1 MMARWHEAIFPVC
14 EEMNV
19 AYVAFS
25 PLANGILSGKYTPDT
40 KFEGSQDYRSGM
52 PQYTKEG
59 YAKAKGLLELL
70 SRLAEEKHAT
80 MGQISW
86 PGCSVRSLISCRFPA
101 PGKWSG

>member
-59 YAKAKGLLELL
+59 L
-70 SRLAEEKHAT
+70 
-80 MGQISW
+80 
-86 PGCSVRSLISCRFPA
+86 SLIHI
-101 PGKWSG
+101 